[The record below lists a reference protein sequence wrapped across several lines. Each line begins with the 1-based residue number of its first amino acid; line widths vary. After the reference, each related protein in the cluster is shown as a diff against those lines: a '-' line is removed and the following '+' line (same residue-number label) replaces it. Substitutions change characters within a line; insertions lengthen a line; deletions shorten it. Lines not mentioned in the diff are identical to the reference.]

1 MSEGEKPLSLR
12 VEEQLR
18 TQLLVPAAV
27 KALVYEMAV
36 RLERVELQLEA
47 RGQLSQP
54 GAEGLPPIEDRPWPM
69 PTMKT

>member
-18 TQLLVPAAV
+18 AQLLVPAAV

-36 RLERVELQLEA
+36 RLERCERQLA
-47 RGQLSQP
+47 YQRDPRSFIQP
-54 GAEGLPPIEDRPWPM
+54 GAEGLPPIEERA
-69 PTMKT
+69 